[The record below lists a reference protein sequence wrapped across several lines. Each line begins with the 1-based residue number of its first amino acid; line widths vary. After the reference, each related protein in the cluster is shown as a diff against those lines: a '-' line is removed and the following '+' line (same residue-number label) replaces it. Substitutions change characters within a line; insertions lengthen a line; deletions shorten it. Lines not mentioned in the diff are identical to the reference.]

1 MNVARNSLEVQTRI
15 FTPFCM
21 MVKKLFVPVAL
32 PPGSAEGGQP
42 TPTSCYAETTA
53 VLRVGVVE
61 VPLCTGAAAAAAAG
75 PLWYA
80 VVVGPPIRV
89 LSFEQTVTQEKTG
102 NIYVMFSGTR
112 FEIVVPFHLLE

>member
-1 MNVARNSLEVQTRI
+1 
-15 FTPFCM
+15 M

-61 VPLCTGAAAAAAAG
+61 VPLCAGAAAAG

-80 VVVGPPIRV
+80 VVFGPPIRV
-89 LSFEQTVTQEKTG
+89 LSFEQTVTQEKTA